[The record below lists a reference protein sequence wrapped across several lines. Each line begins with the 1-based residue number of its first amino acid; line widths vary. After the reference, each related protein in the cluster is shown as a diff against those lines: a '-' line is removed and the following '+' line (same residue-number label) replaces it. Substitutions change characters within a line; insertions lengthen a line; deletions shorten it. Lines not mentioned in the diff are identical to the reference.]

1 MSKISQMIKQ
11 NQEKK
16 NQQNLI
22 YQEKLKQLIHN
33 NNLFVQELKKLEEI
47 NSNSESRLIELK
59 SDLEYVEDLYIQ
71 LFLILEDMSERFQSI
86 QDRTREDKKS
96 NTDKKSSLKSS
107 KTSKQKTIKEVSSE
121 VDLNRI
127 RTVLNTLL
135 THYDKTLTVNKWEP
149 ARGWF
154 LLVRGWPARSGRFFC
169 HNFVGVFDKNLSEYF
184 SFSYDIKNSFF
195 SQLWF

>member
-33 NNLFVQELKKLEEI
+33 NNSFVQELKRLEEI
-47 NSNSESRLIELK
+47 NSNSESRLIELRN
-59 SDLEYVEDLYIQ
+59 DLEYVEDLYIQ
-71 LFLILEDMSERFQSI
+71 LFTILEDTSERFQSI
-86 QDRTREDKKS
+86 QDRMKEDKKS

-107 KTSKQKTIKEVSSE
+107 KPSKKKTIKEVSSE

-135 THYDKTLTVNKWEP
+135 THYDKTLTVNK
-149 ARGWF
+149 
-154 LLVRGWPARSGRFFC
+154 
-169 HNFVGVFDKNLSEYF
+169 
-184 SFSYDIKNSFF
+184 
-195 SQLWF
+195 

>member
-59 SDLEYVEDLYIQ
+59 NDLEYVEDLYIQ
-71 LFLILEDMSERFQSI
+71 LFTILEDTSERFQSI
-86 QDRTREDKKS
+86 QDRMKEDKKS

-107 KTSKQKTIKEVSSE
+107 KPSKKKTIKEVSSE

-135 THYDKTLTVNKWEP
+135 THYDKTLTVNK
-149 ARGWF
+149 
-154 LLVRGWPARSGRFFC
+154 
-169 HNFVGVFDKNLSEYF
+169 
-184 SFSYDIKNSFF
+184 
-195 SQLWF
+195 

>member
-1 MSKISQMIKQ
+1 MSYR
-11 NQEKK
+11 E
-16 NQQNLI
+16 
-22 YQEKLKQLIHN
+22 
-33 NNLFVQELKKLEEI
+33 QELKKLEEI

-59 SDLEYVEDLYIQ
+59 NDLEYVEDLYIQ

-107 KTSKQKTIKEVSSE
+107 KNSKHKTIKEVSSE

>member
-71 LFLILEDMSERFQSI
+71 LFLILEDTSERFQSI
-86 QDRTREDKKS
+86 QDRTREGKKS

-107 KTSKQKTIKEVSSE
+107 KISKHKTIKEVSSE

-135 THYDKTLTVNKWEP
+135 THYDKTLTVNK
-149 ARGWF
+149 
-154 LLVRGWPARSGRFFC
+154 
-169 HNFVGVFDKNLSEYF
+169 
-184 SFSYDIKNSFF
+184 
-195 SQLWF
+195 

>member
-71 LFLILEDMSERFQSI
+71 LFLILEDTSERFQSI

-135 THYDKTLTVNKWEP
+135 THYDKTLTVNK
-149 ARGWF
+149 
-154 LLVRGWPARSGRFFC
+154 
-169 HNFVGVFDKNLSEYF
+169 
-184 SFSYDIKNSFF
+184 
-195 SQLWF
+195 

>member
-1 MSKISQMIKQ
+1 
-11 NQEKK
+11 
-16 NQQNLI
+16 
-22 YQEKLKQLIHN
+22 
-33 NNLFVQELKKLEEI
+33 EEI
-47 NSNSESRLIELK
+47 NSNSESRLIKLK

-135 THYDKTLTVNKWEP
+135 THYDKTLTVNK
-149 ARGWF
+149 
-154 LLVRGWPARSGRFFC
+154 
-169 HNFVGVFDKNLSEYF
+169 
-184 SFSYDIKNSFF
+184 
-195 SQLWF
+195 

>member
-59 SDLEYVEDLYIQ
+59 NDLEYVEDLYIQ

-107 KTSKQKTIKEVSSE
+107 KNSKHKTIKEVSSE

>member
-33 NNLFVQELKKLEEI
+33 NNSFIQELKRLEEI
-47 NSNSESRLIELK
+47 NSNSESRLIELRN
-59 SDLEYVEDLYIQ
+59 DLEYVEDLYIQ
-71 LFLILEDMSERFQSI
+71 LFTILEDTSERFQSI

-135 THYDKTLTVNKWEP
+135 THYDKTLTVNK
-149 ARGWF
+149 
-154 LLVRGWPARSGRFFC
+154 
-169 HNFVGVFDKNLSEYF
+169 
-184 SFSYDIKNSFF
+184 
-195 SQLWF
+195 

>member
-33 NNLFVQELKKLEEI
+33 NNSFVQELKRLEEI
-47 NSNSESRLIELK
+47 NSNSESRLIELRN
-59 SDLEYVEDLYIQ
+59 DLEYVEDLYIQ
-71 LFLILEDMSERFQSI
+71 LFTILEDTSERFQSI
-86 QDRTREDKKS
+86 QDRTREDKK
-96 NTDKKSSLKSS
+96 TYVKSS
-107 KTSKQKTIKEVSSE
+107 KTSKHKTIKEVSSE

-127 RTVLNTLL
+127 KTVLNTLL

-169 HNFVGVFDKNLSEYF
+169 HNFVGVFDKNLSKYF

>member
-33 NNLFVQELKKLEEI
+33 NNSFVQELKRLEEI
-47 NSNSESRLIELK
+47 NSNSESRLIELRN
-59 SDLEYVEDLYIQ
+59 DLEYVEDLYIQ
-71 LFLILEDMSERFQSI
+71 LFTILEDTSERFQSI
-86 QDRTREDKKS
+86 QDRMKEDKKS

-135 THYDKTLTVNKWEP
+135 THYDKTLTVNK
-149 ARGWF
+149 
-154 LLVRGWPARSGRFFC
+154 
-169 HNFVGVFDKNLSEYF
+169 
-184 SFSYDIKNSFF
+184 
-195 SQLWF
+195 

>member
-47 NSNSESRLIELK
+47 NSNSESRLIELRN
-59 SDLEYVEDLYIQ
+59 DLEYVEDLYIQ
-71 LFLILEDMSERFQSI
+71 LFTILEDTSERFQSI
-86 QDRTREDKKS
+86 QDRMKEDKKS

-107 KTSKQKTIKEVSSE
+107 KPSKKKTIKEVSSE

-135 THYDKTLTVNKWEP
+135 THYDKTLTVNK
-149 ARGWF
+149 
-154 LLVRGWPARSGRFFC
+154 
-169 HNFVGVFDKNLSEYF
+169 
-184 SFSYDIKNSFF
+184 
-195 SQLWF
+195 

>member
-33 NNLFVQELKKLEEI
+33 NNSFVQELKRLEEI

-59 SDLEYVEDLYIQ
+59 NDLEYVEDLYIQ
-71 LFLILEDMSERFQSI
+71 LFTILEDTSERFQSI
-86 QDRTREDKKS
+86 QDRMKEDKKS

-135 THYDKTLTVNKWEP
+135 THYDKTLTVNK
-149 ARGWF
+149 
-154 LLVRGWPARSGRFFC
+154 
-169 HNFVGVFDKNLSEYF
+169 
-184 SFSYDIKNSFF
+184 
-195 SQLWF
+195 

>member
-33 NNLFVQELKKLEEI
+33 NNSFVQELKRLEEI
-47 NSNSESRLIELK
+47 NSNSESRLIELRN
-59 SDLEYVEDLYIQ
+59 DLEYVEDLYIQ
-71 LFLILEDMSERFQSI
+71 LFTILEDTSERFQSI

-107 KTSKQKTIKEVSSE
+107 KTSKHKTIKEVSSE

-135 THYDKTLTVNKWEP
+135 THYDKTLTVNK
-149 ARGWF
+149 
-154 LLVRGWPARSGRFFC
+154 
-169 HNFVGVFDKNLSEYF
+169 
-184 SFSYDIKNSFF
+184 
-195 SQLWF
+195 

>member
-59 SDLEYVEDLYIQ
+59 NDLEYVEDLYIQ
-71 LFLILEDMSERFQSI
+71 LFLILEDTSERFQSI
-86 QDRTREDKKS
+86 QDRMKEDKKS

-107 KTSKQKTIKEVSSE
+107 KPSKKKTIKEVSSE

-135 THYDKTLTVNKWEP
+135 THYDKTLTVNK
-149 ARGWF
+149 
-154 LLVRGWPARSGRFFC
+154 
-169 HNFVGVFDKNLSEYF
+169 
-184 SFSYDIKNSFF
+184 
-195 SQLWF
+195 

>member
-33 NNLFVQELKKLEEI
+33 NNLFVQELKRLEEI
-47 NSNSESRLIELK
+47 NSNSESRLIELRN
-59 SDLEYVEDLYIQ
+59 DLEYVEDLYIQ
-71 LFLILEDMSERFQSI
+71 LFTILEDTSERFQSI

-107 KTSKQKTIKEVSSE
+107 NNSKHKTIKEVSSE

-127 RTVLNTLL
+127 KTVLNTLL
-135 THYDKTLTVNKWEP
+135 THYDKTLTVNK
-149 ARGWF
+149 
-154 LLVRGWPARSGRFFC
+154 
-169 HNFVGVFDKNLSEYF
+169 
-184 SFSYDIKNSFF
+184 
-195 SQLWF
+195 

>member
-71 LFLILEDMSERFQSI
+71 LFLILEDTSERFQSI
-86 QDRTREDKKS
+86 QDRTREGKKS
-96 NTDKKSSLKSS
+96 NKSS
-107 KTSKQKTIKEVSSE
+107 KTSKHKTIKEVSSE

>member
-33 NNLFVQELKKLEEI
+33 NNSFVQELKRLEEI

-59 SDLEYVEDLYIQ
+59 NDLEYVEDLYIQ
-71 LFLILEDMSERFQSI
+71 LFLILEDTSERFQSI
-86 QDRTREDKKS
+86 QDRMREDKKS

-107 KTSKQKTIKEVSSE
+107 KTSKKKTIKEVSSE

-135 THYDKTLTVNKWEP
+135 THYDKTLTVNK
-149 ARGWF
+149 
-154 LLVRGWPARSGRFFC
+154 
-169 HNFVGVFDKNLSEYF
+169 
-184 SFSYDIKNSFF
+184 
-195 SQLWF
+195 

>member
-33 NNLFVQELKKLEEI
+33 NNSFVQELKRLEEI
-47 NSNSESRLIELK
+47 NSNSESRLIELRN
-59 SDLEYVEDLYIQ
+59 DLEYVEDLYIQ
-71 LFLILEDMSERFQSI
+71 LFTILEDTSERFQSI
-86 QDRTREDKKS
+86 QDRMKEEKKS

-107 KTSKQKTIKEVSSE
+107 KPSKKKTIKEVSSE

-135 THYDKTLTVNKWEP
+135 THYDKTLTVNK
-149 ARGWF
+149 
-154 LLVRGWPARSGRFFC
+154 
-169 HNFVGVFDKNLSEYF
+169 
-184 SFSYDIKNSFF
+184 
-195 SQLWF
+195 

>member
-33 NNLFVQELKKLEEI
+33 NNSFVQELKRLEEI
-47 NSNSESRLIELK
+47 NSNSESRLIELRN
-59 SDLEYVEDLYIQ
+59 DLEYVEDLYIQ
-71 LFLILEDMSERFQSI
+71 LFTILEDTSERFQSI
-86 QDRTREDKKS
+86 QDRMKEEKKS

-135 THYDKTLTVNKWEP
+135 THYDKTLTVNK
-149 ARGWF
+149 
-154 LLVRGWPARSGRFFC
+154 
-169 HNFVGVFDKNLSEYF
+169 
-184 SFSYDIKNSFF
+184 
-195 SQLWF
+195 

>member
-33 NNLFVQELKKLEEI
+33 NNSFVQELKRLEEI

-59 SDLEYVEDLYIQ
+59 NDLEYVEDLYIQ
-71 LFLILEDMSERFQSI
+71 LFLILEDTSERFQSI

-96 NTDKKSSLKSS
+96 YLKSS
-107 KTSKQKTIKEVSSE
+107 KTSKHKTIKEVSSE

-135 THYDKTLTVNKWEP
+135 THYDKTLTVNKWKP
-149 ARGWF
+149 HIVGF
-154 LLVRGWPARSGRFFC
+154 LLVRGWPAGEAVLSFVFLFFMT
-169 HNFVGVFDKNLSEYF
+169 GK
-184 SFSYDIKNSFF
+184 K
-195 SQLWF
+195 

>member
-33 NNLFVQELKKLEEI
+33 NNSFVQELKRLEEI
-47 NSNSESRLIELK
+47 NSNSESRLIELRN
-59 SDLEYVEDLYIQ
+59 DLEYVEDLYIQ
-71 LFLILEDMSERFQSI
+71 LFTILEDTSERFQSI

-107 KTSKQKTIKEVSSE
+107 KTSKHKTIKEVSSE

-127 RTVLNTLL
+127 KTVLNTLL
-135 THYDKTLTVNKWEP
+135 THYDKTLTVNK
-149 ARGWF
+149 
-154 LLVRGWPARSGRFFC
+154 
-169 HNFVGVFDKNLSEYF
+169 
-184 SFSYDIKNSFF
+184 
-195 SQLWF
+195 

>member
-33 NNLFVQELKKLEEI
+33 NNSFVQELKRLEEI
-47 NSNSESRLIELK
+47 NSNSESRLIELRN
-59 SDLEYVEDLYIQ
+59 DLEYVEDLYIQ
-71 LFLILEDMSERFQSI
+71 LFTILEDTSERFQSI
-86 QDRTREDKKS
+86 QDRMKE
-96 NTDKKSSLKSS
+96 DKKSSLKSS
-107 KTSKQKTIKEVSSE
+107 KPSKKKTIKEVSSE

-135 THYDKTLTVNKWEP
+135 THYDKTLTVNK
-149 ARGWF
+149 
-154 LLVRGWPARSGRFFC
+154 
-169 HNFVGVFDKNLSEYF
+169 
-184 SFSYDIKNSFF
+184 
-195 SQLWF
+195 

>member
-33 NNLFVQELKKLEEI
+33 NNSFVQELKRLEEI
-47 NSNSESRLIELK
+47 NSNSESRLIELRN
-59 SDLEYVEDLYIQ
+59 DLEYVEDLYIQ
-71 LFLILEDMSERFQSI
+71 LFTILEDTSERFQSI
-86 QDRTREDKKS
+86 QDRMKEEKKS

-107 KTSKQKTIKEVSSE
+107 KPSKKKTIKEVSSE

-154 LLVRGWPARSGRFFC
+154 LLVRGWT
-169 HNFVGVFDKNLSEYF
+169 SE
-184 SFSYDIKNSFF
+184 N
-195 SQLWF
+195 QHT

>member
-33 NNLFVQELKKLEEI
+33 NNSFVQELKKLEEI
-47 NSNSESRLIELK
+47 NSNSESRLIELRN
-59 SDLEYVEDLYIQ
+59 DLEYVEDLYIQ
-71 LFLILEDMSERFQSI
+71 LFTILEDTSERFQSI
-86 QDRTREDKKS
+86 QDRMKEDKKS

-107 KTSKQKTIKEVSSE
+107 KPSKKKTIKEVSSE

-135 THYDKTLTVNKWEP
+135 THYDKTLTVNK
-149 ARGWF
+149 
-154 LLVRGWPARSGRFFC
+154 
-169 HNFVGVFDKNLSEYF
+169 
-184 SFSYDIKNSFF
+184 
-195 SQLWF
+195 

>member
-33 NNLFVQELKKLEEI
+33 NNLFIQELKRLEEI

-71 LFLILEDMSERFQSI
+71 LFLILEDTSERFQSI

-107 KTSKQKTIKEVSSE
+107 NNSKHKTIKEVSSE

-135 THYDKTLTVNKWEP
+135 THYDKTLTVNK
-149 ARGWF
+149 
-154 LLVRGWPARSGRFFC
+154 
-169 HNFVGVFDKNLSEYF
+169 
-184 SFSYDIKNSFF
+184 
-195 SQLWF
+195 

>member
-47 NSNSESRLIELK
+47 NSNSESRLIELRN
-59 SDLEYVEDLYIQ
+59 DLEYVEDLYIQ
-71 LFLILEDMSERFQSI
+71 LFTILEDTSERFQSI

-135 THYDKTLTVNKWEP
+135 THYDKTLTVNK
-149 ARGWF
+149 
-154 LLVRGWPARSGRFFC
+154 
-169 HNFVGVFDKNLSEYF
+169 
-184 SFSYDIKNSFF
+184 
-195 SQLWF
+195 